1 MLRGAGDSLTW
12 TFLDFE
18 DLSRFHHRK
27 IPFFFGKPWE
37 KPFVLDLR
45 EINIIHK
52 YSIVFKIVFG
62 FVGPLARRDS
72 CQGATK
78 TLQEDRKIQ
87 RRRHLEEHPHGGW
100 RASAAAAYLSLSWT
114 NKWAKNMSTML
125 VSLGNLGFLNNVK
138 ESQFFFCFFRFF
150 FMIYFFIFQNIFWMV
165 WYASRHWCIYIFF
178 AK

>member
-1 MLRGAGDSLTW
+1 M
-12 TFLDFE
+12 
-18 DLSRFHHRK
+18 
-27 IPFFFGKPWE
+27 
-37 KPFVLDLR
+37 
-45 EINIIHK
+45 
-52 YSIVFKIVFG
+52 FG

-138 ESQFFFCFFRFF
+138 ESQFFFFFSFF
-150 FMIYFFIFQNIFWMV
+150 FHDLFFYFSKYILDGMICFSALMY
-165 WYASRHWCIYIFF
+165 IYIFF
-178 AK
+178 KVSKDSKVNFLKDDTVDALNCC